1 MWGEVKAAVL
11 SRGSTLTPVAFR
23 DPREPESV
31 SRVHAQFLG
40 EPGTWRGGNWAL

>member
-11 SRGSTLTPVAFR
+11 SRVSTLTPVAFR
-23 DPREPESV
+23 DPREPEPV
-31 SRVHAQFLG
+31 SRVHAQLLG